1 VKVENFK
8 IKECGKFFYKIDRR
22 EKLFAFDFLRIGL
35 HKANIRHTPYIKEN
49 VQGLEEKDSRSLL
62 KCTHC

>member
-22 EKLFAFDFLRIGL
+22 EKLFAFDFLRNGL
-35 HKANIRHTPYIKEN
+35 HKANIRHT
-49 VQGLEEKDSRSLL
+49 
-62 KCTHC
+62 